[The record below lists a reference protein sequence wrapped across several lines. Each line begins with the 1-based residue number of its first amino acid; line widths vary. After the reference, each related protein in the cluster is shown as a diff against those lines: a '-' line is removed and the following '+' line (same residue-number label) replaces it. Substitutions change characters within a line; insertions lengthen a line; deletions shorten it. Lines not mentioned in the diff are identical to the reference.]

1 MAGAGQRQ
9 GRVMERTDELTFD
22 WNDAGPSPAPSP
34 GAVSFDDETLRDGL
48 QSPSARHP
56 SLDERIGFLELAAS
70 LGITSADV
78 GLPGAGARAAA
89 DVEALCRAIFDTG
102 LPIVPNCAARAA
114 EADIRPILE
123 IAQHTGREVEVALFL
138 ASSPVRCHVEGW
150 SLADLL
156 ERTERWVSF
165 AVRGGAPVTFVAE
178 DSTRSHPDDL
188 RRLYGEAVRAG
199 ARRICVADTTGQATP
214 LGAFRLAAFV
224 KQTLNELN
232 AAGVGIDWHGH
243 NDRGLSVANALA
255 AAWGGADRLH
265 ATALGV
271 GERVGNPPMEQL
283 LVNVRLL
290 GWARPDLSRLVQ
302 YAAHA
307 GAMLDVPIAPGT
319 PIVGRDAFRTSTG
332 VHASAIAKAGKAGGE
347 ALVDMVYSAVPA
359 SWLGRKQEIEVG
371 PMSGASNVRSWLL
384 EHGCQ
389 ADEAAAARILAA
401 AKRADRILTDG
412 ELHALVA
419 GGSPDVP

>member
-1 MAGAGQRQ
+1 MRGHTGDLA
-9 GRVMERTDELTFD
+9 FD
-22 WNDAGPSPAPSP
+22 WNDAGPLPAPSP
-34 GAVSFDDETLRDGL
+34 GVVSFDDETLRDGL

-78 GLPGAGARAAA
+78 GLPGASARAAA
-89 DVEALCRAIFDTG
+89 DAEALCRAIFDAG
-102 LPIVPNCAARAA
+102 LPIVPNCAARTA
-114 EADIRPILE
+114 EVDIRPILE
-123 IAQHTGREVEVALFL
+123 IAQRTGREVEVALFL
-138 ASSPVRCHVEGW
+138 ASSPIRCHVEGW
-150 SLADLL
+150 SVADLL

-165 AVRGGAPVTFVAE
+165 AVRRGAPVTFVAE

-188 RRLYGEAVRAG
+188 RRLYGAAVRAG
-199 ARRICVADTTGQATP
+199 ARRICIADTTGQATP

-224 KQTLNELN
+224 KETLKELD
-232 AAGVGIDWHGH
+232 APGVGIDWHGH

-290 GWARPDLSRLVQ
+290 GWARPDLSRLVR
-302 YAAHA
+302 YAEHA
-307 GAMLDVPIAPGT
+307 SRMLDVPIAPGT

-332 VHASAIAKAGKAGGE
+332 VHASAIAKAGELGGE
-347 ALVDMVYSAVPA
+347 ALVDVVYSAVPA

-384 EHGCQ
+384 EHGYQ
-389 ADEAAAARILAA
+389 ADEAAVARILAA

-412 ELHALVA
+412 DLHALAA
-419 GGSPDVP
+419 GAPTDER

>member
-1 MAGAGQRQ
+1 MK
-9 GRVMERTDELTFD
+9 GRTGNLVFD

-34 GAVSFDDETLRDGL
+34 GGVSFDDETLRDGL

-56 SLDERIGFLELAAS
+56 SLEERIGFLELAAS

-78 GLPGAGARAAA
+78 GLPGAGTRAAA
-89 DVEALCRAIFDTG
+89 DAEALCRAIFDAG
-102 LPIVPNCAARAA
+102 LPIVPNCAARTA
-114 EADIRPILE
+114 EADIRAILE
-123 IAQHTGREVEVALFL
+123 IAQRTGREVEVALFL
-138 ASSPVRCHVEGW
+138 ASSPIRCHVEGW

-188 RRLYGEAVRAG
+188 RRLYGAAVCAG

-214 LGAFRLAAFV
+214 LGAFRFAAFV
-224 KQTLNELN
+224 KQTVRELG
-232 AAGVGIDWHGH
+232 APGVGIDWHGH

-290 GWARPDLSRLVQ
+290 GWARPDLSRLME
-302 YAAHA
+302 YAESASR
-307 GAMLDVPIAPGT
+307 MLEVPIAPGT
-319 PIVGRDAFRTSTG
+319 PMVGRDAFRTSTG
-332 VHASAIAKAGKAGGE
+332 VHASAIAKAGKVGGE
-347 ALVDMVYSAVPA
+347 ALVDLVYSAVPA

-384 EHGCQ
+384 GHGYR
-389 ADEAAAARILAA
+389 ADEAPVARLLAA
-401 AKRADRILTDG
+401 AKGADRILTDG
-412 ELHALVA
+412 ELHALA
-419 GGSPDVP
+419 AEGPTDVR

>member
-1 MAGAGQRQ
+1 MK
-9 GRVMERTDELTFD
+9 GRTGNLVFD

-34 GAVSFDDETLRDGL
+34 GGVSFDDETLRDGL

-56 SLDERIGFLELAAS
+56 SLEERIGFLELAAS

-78 GLPGAGARAAA
+78 GLPGAGTRAAA
-89 DVEALCRAIFDTG
+89 DAEALCRAIFDAG
-102 LPIVPNCAARAA
+102 LPIVPNCAARTA
-114 EADIRPILE
+114 EADIRAILE
-123 IAQHTGREVEVALFL
+123 IAQRTGREVEVALFL
-138 ASSPVRCHVEGW
+138 ASSPIRCHVEGW

-188 RRLYGEAVRAG
+188 RRLYGAAVCAG

-214 LGAFRLAAFV
+214 LGAFRFAAFV
-224 KQTLNELN
+224 KQTVRELG
-232 AAGVGIDWHGH
+232 APGVGIDWHGH

-290 GWARPDLSRLVQ
+290 GWARPDLSRLME
-302 YAAHA
+302 YAESASR
-307 GAMLDVPIAPGT
+307 MLDVPIAPGT
-319 PIVGRDAFRTSTG
+319 PMVGRDAFRTSTG
-332 VHASAIAKAGKAGGE
+332 VHASAIAKAGKVGGE
-347 ALVDMVYSAVPA
+347 ALVDLVYSAVPA

-371 PMSGASNVRSWLL
+371 PMSGASNVRWWLL
-384 EHGCQ
+384 GHGYR
-389 ADEAAAARILAA
+389 ADEATVTRIVTA
-401 AKRADRILTDG
+401 AKHADRILTDG
-412 ELHALVA
+412 ELHALA
-419 GGSPDVP
+419 AEGPTDGR

>member
-1 MAGAGQRQ
+1 
-9 GRVMERTDELTFD
+9 MEHTNELAFD
-22 WNDAGPSPAPSP
+22 WNDAGPTPAPSP

-89 DVEALCRAIFDTG
+89 DAEALCRAIFHAE

-123 IAQHTGREVEVALFL
+123 IAQRTGREVEVALFL

-150 SLADLL
+150 SLDDLL
-156 ERTERWVSF
+156 ERAERWVSF

-178 DSTRSHPDDL
+178 DSTRSHPADL
-188 RRLYGEAVRAG
+188 RRLYGAAVRAG
-199 ARRICVADTTGQATP
+199 AGRICIADTTGQATP

-224 KQTLNELN
+224 KQTLRELD
-232 AAGVGIDWHGH
+232 APGVGIDWHGH

-283 LVNVRLL
+283 LVNARLL
-290 GWARPDLSRLVQ
+290 GWDRPDLSRLMD
-302 YAAHA
+302 YAENASR
-307 GAMLDVPIAPGT
+307 MLDVPIAPGT

-332 VHASAIAKAGKAGGE
+332 VHASAIAKAGKVGGE
-347 ALVDMVYSAVPA
+347 ALVDLVYSAVPA

-384 EHGCQ
+384 EHGYQ
-389 ADEAAAARILAA
+389 LDEAAVARILAA

-412 ELHALVA
+412 ELQALVT
-419 GGSPDVP
+419 GGSPDVR

>member
-1 MAGAGQRQ
+1 MKGPTGNL
-9 GRVMERTDELTFD
+9 VFD
-22 WNDAGPSPAPSP
+22 WNDAGPPPAPSP
-34 GAVSFDDETLRDGL
+34 GGVSFDDETLRDGL

-56 SLDERIGFLELAAS
+56 SLEERIRFLELAAT

-78 GLPGAGARAAA
+78 GLPGAGTRAAA
-89 DVEALCRAIFDTG
+89 DAEALCRAIFDAG
-102 LPIVPNCAARAA
+102 LPIVPNCAARTA

-123 IAQHTGREVEVALFL
+123 IAQRTGREVEVALFL
-138 ASSPVRCHVEGW
+138 ASSPIRCHVEGS

-165 AVRGGAPVTFVAE
+165 TVRGGAPVTFVAE

-188 RRLYGEAVRAG
+188 RQLYGAAVRAG

-224 KQTLNELN
+224 KQTVRELG
-232 AAGVGIDWHGH
+232 APGVGIDWHGH

-290 GWARPDLSRLVQ
+290 GWARPDLSRLME
-302 YAAHA
+302 YAENASR
-307 GAMLDVPIAPGT
+307 MLEVPIAPGT

-332 VHASAIAKAGKAGGE
+332 VHASAIAKAGKMGGE
-347 ALVDMVYSAVPA
+347 TLVDLVYSAVPA

-371 PMSGASNVRSWLL
+371 PMSGASNVRWWLL
-384 EHGCQ
+384 GHEYQ
-389 ADEAAAARILAA
+389 ADEATVTRILAA
-401 AKRADRILTDG
+401 AKHADRILTDV
-412 ELHALVA
+412 ELHALAAA
-419 GGSPDVP
+419 GPTDVR

>member
-1 MAGAGQRQ
+1 MKGHPGDL
-9 GRVMERTDELTFD
+9 VFD
-22 WNDAGPSPAPSP
+22 WNSVEPAGTPFPS
-34 GAVSFDDETLRDGL
+34 AVSFDDETLRDGL
-48 QSPSARHP
+48 QSPSVRYP
-56 SLDERIGFLELAAS
+56 SLEERIRFLELAAG

-78 GLPGAGARAAA
+78 GLPGAGTRAAA
-89 DVEALCRAIFDTG
+89 DAEALCRAIFDAG
-102 LPIVPNCAARAA
+102 LPVVPNCAARTA
-114 EADIRPILE
+114 EDDIRPILE
-123 IAQHTGREVEVALFL
+123 IAQRTGREVEVALFL
-138 ASSPVRCHVEGW
+138 ASSLIRSHVEGW

-156 ERTERWVSF
+156 KRTERWVSF

-188 RRLYGEAVRAG
+188 HRLYGAAVHAG
-199 ARRICVADTTGQATP
+199 ASRICVADTTGQATP
-214 LGAFRLAAFV
+214 LGAFRLVAYL
-224 KQTLNELN
+224 KQMLKDLG
-232 AAGVGIDWHGH
+232 APGVGIDWHGH

-290 GWARPDLSRLVQ
+290 GWVRPDLSRLME
-302 YAAHA
+302 YAEHA
-307 GAMLDVPIAPGT
+307 SRMLEVIIPPGM
-319 PIVGRDAFRTSTG
+319 PMVGRDAFRTSTG
-332 VHASAIAKAGKAGGE
+332 VHASAIAKAGEKGGE
-347 ALVDMVYSAVPA
+347 ALVDLVYSAVPA

-384 EHGCQ
+384 GHGYQ
-389 ADEAAAARILAA
+389 ADQAAVTRILSA
-401 AKRADRILTDG
+401 AKHADRILTDG

-419 GGSPDVP
+419 GGPPDAL